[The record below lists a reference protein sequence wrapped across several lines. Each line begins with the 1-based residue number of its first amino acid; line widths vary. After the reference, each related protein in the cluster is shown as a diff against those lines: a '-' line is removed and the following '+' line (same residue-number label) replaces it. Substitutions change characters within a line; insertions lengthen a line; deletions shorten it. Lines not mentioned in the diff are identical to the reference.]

1 MTLLRGPIRITISL
15 TIVLAFVIGTASSGI
30 AATYHAPMNSIPIG
44 HVGVHIVD
52 QAYWGEGV
60 SGVFADV
67 KTDSQSGTVLC
78 GGVAMATCDFAALG
92 AVRMR
97 ANIVMPK
104 CANEI
109 EENCIEGLSV
119 YQSGQEAKP
128 ARYLRQ
134 VAGSTTLPD
143 LNQNLTRGSTA
154 SLWNVDAAPNSS
166 GATTYS
172 ALAVIKMQR
181 NSLKS
186 PFKADSLSI
195 MVMPYDEKSSRG
207 QQPSTWVQNARGGG
221 GNSIGSTGGNPDC
234 AWVDVDTCGLVA
246 DFLPGT
252 RVRLSARITNSIGGW
267 FKGRMDAPDIAVSKF
282 SSTANKIVLDGA
294 PSVVPQFFST
304 LSLTTGPNDLLSAV
318 GFGDKSKRDPNAIG
332 GTTSTWSDQQGAFDW
347 INQFRGYTKD
357 TAAGTATIWSAGTIP
372 GWHGGCFSDTSKLL
386 GIVSTNAMVYE
397 GQAPNYD
404 GKALSYRVAGLHY
417 LPGGSQTVEGSYDLV
432 MRSDIARCMYGFTKA
447 PISATVSVVSSEGAT
462 KVATTVVS
470 EKDGWLKLGAYGFTF
485 SENSIRARITQ
496 KSQAPAKSTIT
507 CVKGKLTK
515 KVTAVGPKCP
525 TGYKKKP

>member
-1 MTLLRGPIRITISL
+1 MNGSL
-15 TIVLAFVIGTASSGI
+15 KTMASVAAVLALVVGSASSGS
-30 AATYHAPMNSIPIG
+30 ADTYHAPMNSIPLG
-44 HVGVHIVD
+44 HLGVHIVD

-60 SGVFADV
+60 SGVFVDI
-67 KTDSQSGTVLC
+67 KTDTQYGTVLC
-78 GGVAMATCDFAALG
+78 GGESTAPCDFAALG

-104 CANEI
+104 CESDI
-109 EENCIEGLSV
+109 EENCIEELSV

-128 ARYLRQ
+128 ASYKRQ
-134 VAGSTTLPD
+134 VAGSTTLPN
-143 LNQNLTRGSTA
+143 LTQNLTRGSTA
-154 SLWNVDAAPNSS
+154 SLWNSEGVPNSS
-166 GATTYS
+166 GTSTYS

-181 NSLKS
+181 NSLTA

-195 MVMPYDEKSSRG
+195 MVMPYEEKSTLG
-207 QQPSTWVQNARGGG
+207 QQPSTWVQNARGGS

-267 FKGRMDAPDIAVSKF
+267 FKGRMNAPDISVSKF

-294 PSVVPQFFST
+294 PSIVPQFFST
-304 LSLTTGPNDLLSAV
+304 LSLTTGPNDLLSVV
-318 GFGDKSKRDPNAIG
+318 GFADKSKRDPNAIG
-332 GTTSTWSDQQGAFDW
+332 STSSTWSDQQGAFDW
-347 INQFRGYTKD
+347 VDLFRGYTKD
-357 TAAGTATIWSAGTIP
+357 TSAGTATIWSAGTIP

-404 GKALSYRVAGLHY
+404 GKTLSYRVAGLHY
-417 LPGGSQTVEGSYDLV
+417 LPGGVQAAEGTYDLV
-432 MRSDIARCMYGFTKA
+432 MRSDVARCMYGFTKA
-447 PISATVSVVSSEGAT
+447 PVSATVSVVSSEGAN

-496 KSQAPAKSTIT
+496 KGQVLPKATIT

-515 KVTAVGPKCP
+515 KVTEVAPKCP